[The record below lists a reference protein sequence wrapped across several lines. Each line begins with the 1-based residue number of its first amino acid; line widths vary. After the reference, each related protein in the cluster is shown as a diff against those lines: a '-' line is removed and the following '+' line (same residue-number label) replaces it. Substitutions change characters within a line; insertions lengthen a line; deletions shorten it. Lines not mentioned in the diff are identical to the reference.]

1 VVAIFFALSNS
12 VVRYYFSEY
21 DVIEEGYLGKAV
33 FLPEYLGY
41 GGTLFL
47 ITLICVVWYVI
58 IDWNEESNKLV
69 IEM

>member
-1 VVAIFFALSNS
+1 MAIVFALTNS
-12 VVRYYFSEY
+12 VIRYYFSEY

-41 GGTLFL
+41 GGALFL
-47 ITLICVVWYVI
+47 ITLIMVVWYVI